1 MIEGKG
7 EETMGYIDRQCV
19 TPVGRCP
26 WCGRELYPG
35 EEARLLGGRP
45 VHEVCLE
52 EYVDETF
59 PRTILDG

>member
-1 MIEGKG
+1 ME
-7 EETMGYIDRQCV
+7 MRCIDRQRV

-35 EEARLLGGRP
+35 GEVRLLEGRP
-45 VHEVCLE
+45 VHEECLE

-59 PRTILDG
+59 PRAILED

>member
-1 MIEGKG
+1 MELGC
-7 EETMGYIDRQCV
+7 IDRQQI

-35 EEARLLGGRP
+35 GEARLLSGRP
-45 VHEVCLE
+45 VHEECLE

-59 PRTILDG
+59 PRVILDD